1 IQKKQAHR
9 RLHTGERPFGCPQC
23 HKAFTQKAGLV
34 LHGRLHTGA
43 RPYACS
49 RCGKS
54 FRSSMHL
61 ISHQLLESGERSFK
75 CAACGKAF
83 KQGSSLKQHLRTHEE
98 REPHRC
104 SVCSRAFSRSSY
116 PQLHVRTHSS
126 ERLYH
131 CLVCNRTYAKIS
143 TFEKHCK
150 KHQQEAERSSVRP
163 GAVTKA
169 LAGEK
174 IQELQHQDDD
184 REQPHQADGR
194 HNPGASAPMLLT
206 LGTLNPH
213 LFLMC
218 CCGLYLSCVCAGLPS
233 PQSICDRG
241 LCYQTM
247 RLWRSVLPAL
257 QSIVDRGRLPNYP
270 FQRLSHYVCTNNRT
284 GGVLSSA
291 GFGAMSDQSHQ
302 R

>member
-1 IQKKQAHR
+1 
-9 RLHTGERPFGCPQC
+9 
-23 HKAFTQKAGLV
+23 
-34 LHGRLHTGA
+34 
-43 RPYACS
+43 
-49 RCGKS
+49 
-54 FRSSMHL
+54 MHL
-61 ISHQLLESGERSFK
+61 ISHQLLESGERNFK

-98 REPHRC
+98 REPHCC

-174 IQELQHQDDD
+174 TQELQHQDDD

-194 HNPGASAPMLLT
+194 R
-206 LGTLNPH
+206 
-213 LFLMC
+213 
-218 CCGLYLSCVCAGLPS
+218 
-233 PQSICDRG
+233 Q
-241 LCYQTM
+241 QEE
-247 RLWRSVLPAL
+247 RL
-257 QSIVDRGRLPNYP
+257 
-270 FQRLSHYVCTNNRT
+270 
-284 GGVLSSA
+284 
-291 GFGAMSDQSHQ
+291 
-302 R
+302 